1 MYFQFCCTLKNVYV
15 ALYIL
20 FGGTLTKIGF
30 PNHYCHSVCRRV
42 VSAVKYISSAHVRYK
57 VKVVCL
63 QEAEI
68 LQILANIGLVKSE
81 LNEI

>member
-20 FGGTLTKIGF
+20 FGGTLTQIGF
-30 PNHYCHSVCRRV
+30 PTVTVIVSLSSCHECPEV
-42 VSAVKYISSAHVRYK
+42 YK
-57 VKVVCL
+57 LCTCQVVCL

-68 LQILANIGLVKSE
+68 LQILANTGLVKSE

>member
-1 MYFQFCCTLKNVYV
+1 MSALK
-15 ALYIL
+15 
-20 FGGTLTKIGF
+20 
-30 PNHYCHSVCRRV
+30 C
-42 VSAVKYISSAHVRYK
+42 ISSVHVRYK

-68 LQILANIGLVKSE
+68 LQILANTGLVKSE